1 MLIHFRKFGQGGS
14 KYFTNHNPKDAELQE
29 ALNSMKLSRK

>member
-1 MLIHFRKFGQGGS
+1 MLIHFRRFGQGGS
-14 KYFTNHNPKDAELQE
+14 KYFTNPNPKDAELQE